1 MTTQTVIALLI
12 SSTLLLHAAPRPR
25 NSADSQHAIQQE
37 FVKRDT
43 TTVTLR
49 SANGRQVTTPI
60 DRLPPDDRTWVN
72 QNHPLPCADV
82 PPQAAVFDQLVFG
95 DTRTQVIAKLKAS
108 KFVELAVDETLIG
121 RTGLNGVF
129 RTRKKIGGLNAFL
142 YFDWTPAGELKEL
155 TLQTET
161 FPARDYRSV
170 LLPSWQ
176 EFIPLLTTLYG
187 KPSQKG
193 SFPIMDTIADGTFS
207 PSHLWA
213 LEGVGS
219 ALLGTARDGDKYQIV
234 VRFTQKQIQPAYLP
248 EPAPGAGI

>member
-1 MTTQTVIALLI
+1 MIAKAVVAFLI
-12 SSTLLLHAAPRPR
+12 TSTLLQAAPRLR
-25 NSADSQHAIQQE
+25 NSSDSQRAIQQG
-37 FVKRDT
+37 FIQRDA

-49 SANGRQVTTPI
+49 LPNGKPVTTPI
-60 DRLPPDDRTWVN
+60 DQLSAEDRAWLN
-72 QNHPLPCADV
+72 QTHPLPGTAL
-82 PPQAAVFDQLVFG
+82 PPQTAVFDQLLFG
-95 DTRTQVIAKLKAS
+95 DTRAQVLAKLKAS
-108 KFVELAVDETLIG
+108 KFVELAMDETFIG

-129 RTRKKIGGLNAFL
+129 RTRKKIGGLNAAL

-161 FPARDYRSV
+161 LPARDYRSV

-187 KPSQKG
+187 KPVQKG
-193 SFPIMDTIADGTFS
+193 SFPGIDSIADGTLS

-219 ALLGTARDGDKYQIV
+219 ALLGAARDGDKYQVV

-248 EPAPGAGI
+248 DPPPGI